1 MGATYDGLEKPI
13 PFGMDSIPL
22 GIVMLISCLQPRY
35 LGWLGIR
42 GRGQQGGHYC
52 GLEKPIPL
60 EMDYI
65 PIRIVMLILCL

>member
-1 MGATYDGLEKPI
+1 
-13 PFGMDSIPL
+13 MDSIPF
-22 GIVMLISCLQPRY
+22 GIAMLILCLQPRY

-52 GLEKPIPL
+52 GLEKPISL